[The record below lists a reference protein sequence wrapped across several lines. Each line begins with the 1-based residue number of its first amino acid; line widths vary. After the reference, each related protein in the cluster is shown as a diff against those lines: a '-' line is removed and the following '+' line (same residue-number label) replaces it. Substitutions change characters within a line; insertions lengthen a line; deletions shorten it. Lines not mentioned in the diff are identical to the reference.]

1 MFMCHILMQR
11 ARWLFS
17 TFVPRRLEFDPRAR
31 TGKDARQRKF
41 HALRFPVEL
50 SIDAYN
56 SHFNTAL
63 TALCGVLHQC
73 YLSAGCADFGLSSHV
88 GGGWSDA
95 WTYYTRVGFA
105 SFPYIQLTSTVYIT
119 RAGYIYGSMRRA

>member
-1 MFMCHILMQR
+1 MLVASCELLGKITIKRCGSLLDQ
-11 ARWLFS
+11 RWLFS

-56 SHFNTAL
+56 SRFNTAL
-63 TALCGVLHQC
+63 TALCGVLHQ
-73 YLSAGCADFGLSSHV
+73 
-88 GGGWSDA
+88 
-95 WTYYTRVGFA
+95 
-105 SFPYIQLTSTVYIT
+105 
-119 RAGYIYGSMRRA
+119 